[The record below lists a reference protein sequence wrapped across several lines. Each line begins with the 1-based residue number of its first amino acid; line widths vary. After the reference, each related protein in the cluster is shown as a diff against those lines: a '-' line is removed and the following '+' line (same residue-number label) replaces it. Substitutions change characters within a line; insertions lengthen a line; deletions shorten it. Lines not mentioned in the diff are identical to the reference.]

1 MLYPSTGRVCVCALT
16 SKEAMCVLCLTTSLC
31 VQYVGLPVLNV
42 CTRQTVC
49 LGCLVGE
56 QCCGGSF
63 AKPPPSLI
71 LWCLSDTSLLEP
83 SARTCPPWALLGP
96 SSIRHWRSPLGARC
110 VPSQRAS
117 TVLHHLVWLQH
128 ILAPSPSLVSF
139 FSFPLC
145 PCPLGD
151 ILSPSLTCPVYC
163 PSSELPWGLDG
174 FEGPRNLACFVLVT
188 KASSSPTCKYP
199 DPGQEQ
205 PTRITLPFPSPA
217 FDFGK
222 ESDFF
227 PCVITLVLVEWG
239 VQPYWGVGCG
249 GRNMPLP
256 FPQAGTP
263 RQAHQENARYHHRH
277 P

>member
-1 MLYPSTGRVCVCALT
+1 
-16 SKEAMCVLCLTTSLC
+16 MCVLCLTTSLC

-199 DPGQEQ
+199 DPGREQ

-227 PCVITLVLVEWG
+227 PCVITLVVLVEWG